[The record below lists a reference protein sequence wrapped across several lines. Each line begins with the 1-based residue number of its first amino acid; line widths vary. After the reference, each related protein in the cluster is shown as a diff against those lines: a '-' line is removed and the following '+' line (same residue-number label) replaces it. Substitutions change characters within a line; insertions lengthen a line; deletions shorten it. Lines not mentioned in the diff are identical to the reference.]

1 MRTKVESA
9 VMPDGSPVRLA
20 PGTHSSPHEGVC
32 VVELASLIADEKFSD
47 RPRCVCPV
55 IGAFLRGWND
65 RAPHVERQR
74 LGPYA
79 PRIVG
84 SRSNRQVTRQRRDI
98 CLEWAGADLSHGGV
112 RGLLSRARMRVRI
125 AVFCG
130 LGAAVRLNEGAGDY
144 TSRVAFARGDAERA
158 FELLDTLLATGQER
172 RPDQPVA
179 RINGNG
185 SVNGNGR
192 PAIVPNAPPAVNGNG
207 STPNGT
213 RPHLEGREEVPS
225 NGGNPSARSRV

>member
-1 MRTKVESA
+1 MGGKPTSA
-9 VMPDGSPVRLA
+9 MMPNGAPVRLA
-20 PGTHSSPHEGVC
+20 PGAHSSPHEGVC
-32 VVELASLIADEKFSD
+32 VVELASVIAGVKFSD
-47 RPRCVCPV
+47 RPSCVCPL

-65 RAPHVERQR
+65 RAPHAQRQR
-74 LGPYA
+74 LSPYA
-79 PRIVG
+79 ARIVG

-130 LGAAVRLNEGAGDY
+130 LGAAARLNEGAGDY
-144 TSRVAFARGDAERA
+144 TSRVAFARGDTERA

-172 RPDQPVA
+172 RSDQPVA
-179 RINGNG
+179 TVNGNG

-207 STPNGT
+207 STPNGS
-213 RPHLEGREEVPS
+213 RPRVEAREGVSS
-225 NGGNPSARSRV
+225 NGGAPSARSRV